1 MKPVRYTTLFVLFL
15 LLVSAPTLLS
25 AQQTNEQLGIQYY
38 QNKEYDKALLIFE
51 ELFSKSPTQFNYIY
65 YINCILELKDF
76 EKAEKVIRKQAK
88 ANPNDPRFKVDM
100 GFVMIMEGET
110 QKGRKIYDECLKDLQ
125 ADKPQIYN
133 LANAFMN
140 RRETDYA
147 VKAYQKGRELFKD
160 PTLFALELAYM
171 YESLG
176 NSELLL
182 DEYLTLLTSQP
193 NQLAMVQGRMQAW
206 LSYDTDNEK
215 NETFRTVLLK
225 RTQQY
230 PDEIIYAE
238 LLLWYSVQQKD
249 FTLALIQAKALDRRY
264 AEIGQRIFDLAA
276 LALSNS
282 DYEVAIDAYNYIIRK
297 NADPFLVLES
307 RIQLLNAE
315 FTRYTETFGIET
327 EKIILLEKKYSD
339 LLAELGVSKSTL
351 PLVRNLAHLKAFYL
365 QDTDGA
371 IQLLEEAVAI
381 PNSLAREQAECKLE
395 LADIYLFAEEQW
407 EATLLYSQVE
417 KAFKNEPL
425 GHEAKLRNAR
435 LSFYIGEFGWART
448 QLDILKAATSKLI
461 ANDAMELSL
470 LISDNIGEDSI
481 TRPLSMYAN
490 ADLLVYRNRFS
501 EALSVLDSLAIE
513 FPGHSIQDDVLF
525 KRAEI
530 SEKEGKFSQAS
541 EYYAA
546 IIKDYPFELLGDDAT
561 FRLASLF
568 ENRLNEKEKA
578 QQLYQDLMVNYPGS
592 LYVVEAR
599 KRFRSLRNDPVN

>member
-1 MKPVRYTTLFVLFL
+1 MKPVRYTAFFVLFF
-15 LLVSAPTLLS
+15 LLVSAPILSS

-76 EKAEKVIRKQAK
+76 EKAEKVIRKQSK

-215 NETFRTVLLK
+215 NETFRTILLK

-264 AEIGQRIFDLAA
+264 GENGQRIFDLAA
-276 LALSNS
+276 LALSNN

-327 EKIILLEKKYSD
+327 EKIIQLDKKYSD

-371 IQLLEEAVAI
+371 IQLLEEAIAI

-435 LSFYIGEFGWART
+435 LSFYIGEFDWART

-490 ADLLVYRNRFS
+490 ADLLVYRNRFP
-501 EALSVLDSLAIE
+501 EALLVLDSLAIE

-525 KRAEI
+525 KKAEI
-530 SEKEGKFSQAS
+530 YEKQGNFSEAADF
-541 EYYAA
+541 YAA

>member
-15 LLVSAPTLLS
+15 LLVSAPILSS

-51 ELFSKSPTQFNYIY
+51 ELFSKNPTQFNYIY

-147 VKAYQKGRELFKD
+147 VKTYQKGRELFKD

-264 AEIGQRIFDLAA
+264 AENGQRIFDLAA

>member
-1 MKPVRYTTLFVLFL
+1 LKPVRYTAFFVLFF
-15 LLVSAPTLLS
+15 LLVSAPILSS

-76 EKAEKVIRKQAK
+76 EKAEKVIRKQSK

-215 NETFRTVLLK
+215 NETFRTILLK

-264 AEIGQRIFDLAA
+264 GENGQRIFDLAA
-276 LALSNS
+276 LALSNN

-327 EKIILLEKKYSD
+327 EKIIQLDKKYSD

-371 IQLLEEAVAI
+371 IQLLEEAIAI

-435 LSFYIGEFGWART
+435 LSFYIGEFDWART

-490 ADLLVYRNRFS
+490 ADLLVYRNRFP
-501 EALSVLDSLAIE
+501 EALLVLDSLAIE

-525 KRAEI
+525 KKAEI
-530 SEKEGKFSQAS
+530 YEKQGNFSEAADF
-541 EYYAA
+541 YAA